1 MVVLADFGDWVA
13 SHTNSFMNLDDENRI
28 IREKF
33 YKHLIFYTS
42 PDIIKSYF
50 IEKYPLIKYLLL
62 CKIKLNVKNKK

>member
-1 MVVLADFGDWVA
+1 
-13 SHTNSFMNLDDENRI
+13 MNLDDENRI

-33 YKHLIFYTS
+33 YKHLIFYTN